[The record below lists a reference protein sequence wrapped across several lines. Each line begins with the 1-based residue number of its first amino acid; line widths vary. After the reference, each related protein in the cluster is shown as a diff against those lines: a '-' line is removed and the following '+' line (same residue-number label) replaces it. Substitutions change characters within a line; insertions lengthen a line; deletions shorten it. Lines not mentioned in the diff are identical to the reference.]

1 MYAHDLVS
9 TIKVIADLLDDDGVL
24 VFSVPPFR
32 FAILRKEIEDW
43 GHGFAYNKQRAT
55 GTLSMESRGFLSTTT
70 SPKNMT

>member
-9 TIKVIADLLDDDGVL
+9 TIKVTADLLDDDGVL

-43 GHGFAYNKQRAT
+43 GHGFAYNKLR
-55 GTLSMESRGFLSTTT
+55 ECSR
-70 SPKNMT
+70 SPTFSEPVLQ